1 MMNEGELLQTLLSQ
15 LTPEQSFM
23 LGEVMGIATKV
34 DRERIKALERAVK
47 RLEEN
52 NFRLRETI
60 QNHQIANE
68 EEEGGDGQG

>member
-1 MMNEGELLQTLLSQ
+1 MR
-15 LTPEQSFM
+15 
-23 LGEVMGIATKV
+23 GEVMGIATKV